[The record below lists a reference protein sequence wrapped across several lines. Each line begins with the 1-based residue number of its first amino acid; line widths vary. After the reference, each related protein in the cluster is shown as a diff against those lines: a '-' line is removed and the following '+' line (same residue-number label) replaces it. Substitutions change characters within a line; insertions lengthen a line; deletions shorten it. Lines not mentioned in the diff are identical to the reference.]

1 MYREVVNVVGAAVVA
16 GVALLVVAVPVSAQV
31 DLSGEWD
38 EQRFEDGPERGGGP
52 DLVDY
57 AGLPISAG
65 GRQRSLAHDSSLLT
79 LQEYQCRPH
88 PADYANRHS
97 EFRMWRTI
105 DPDTQ
110 ALVAYH
116 THKRWQA
123 QERTIW
129 MDGRPHPPAFAPH
142 TWQGF
147 STGEWVTPMMLKVTT
162 THLKLSYLRR
172 NGVPRSDEATMTEY
186 FIRRGDRLS
195 WISIV
200 DDPVYL
206 TEPMVRTSDYILN
219 PTQVIAAYPCAYVTE
234 IDREATIV
242 PHYLPGENPFLTEY
256 AERHGLPLDA
266 VLGGA
271 DTALPEYQ
279 QRLRGDSGN

>member
-1 MYREVVNVVGAAVVA
+1 MIRVAHLIRRAPVLITGAA
-16 GVALLVVAVPVSAQV
+16 LLLAAVPASAQV

-57 AGLPISAG
+57 SGIPISDAAQ
-65 GRQRSLAHDSSLLT
+65 QRGLAHDASLLAVP
-79 LQEYQCRPH
+79 EYQCRPH

-105 DPDTQ
+105 DLETQ

-129 MDGRPHPPAFAPH
+129 MDGRPHPPEFAPH

-147 STGEWVTPMMLKVTT
+147 STGEWVSPNMLKVTT
-162 THLKLSYLRR
+162 THLKTSYLRR
-172 NGVPRSDEATMTEY
+172 NGLPRSDAATLTEY

-206 TEPMVRTSDYILN
+206 TEPFVRTSDYIID

-234 IDREATIV
+234 IDRPRTSV

-256 AERHGLPLDA
+256 AEKHGLPLEA

-271 DTALPEYQ
+271 ETALPEYQ
-279 QRLRGDSGN
+279 QLLSTIE